1 MHKHHERYFMK
12 TALGYIRNSK
22 DEKNSVSLDY
32 QRREIEK
39 YCLVNDLQL
48 LGIEEDKG
56 ISGKSVSTRQ
66 GLMRIKEAVKERT
79 LDAVVV
85 FKSDR
90 LSRNGRDSLDLEELM
105 SEKRVAYL
113 STTEGR
119 LSSETV
125 DDEFMQYIRAGLNQ
139 RERKLISLRTK
150 QALARKKE
158 KGERIGGQPKY
169 GWKVVDKELIPEDH
183 EQGIIKRIVK
193 LRDLGLSF
201 RKIESKITEEGLV
214 TRKGTTFSFIQIARI
229 LKNIEPE
236 RSKPTWVEGR

>member
-1 MHKHHERYFMK
+1 MK

-56 ISGKSVSTRQ
+56 ISGKSVKTRQ
-66 GLMRIKEAVKERT
+66 GLMRIKEAVKGRT

-158 KGERIGGQPKY
+158 KGERIGGQPAY
-169 GWKVVDKELIPEDH
+169 GWKVLNKELVPEDKE
-183 EQGIIKRIVK
+183 QNIIKRIVT

-201 RKIESKITEEGLV
+201 RKIESKLTEEGLM

-236 RSKPTWVEGR
+236 RSKP